1 MIGRK
6 YSKSVIS
13 RLEALEAKKPGSLI
27 FEVVK
32 DGETKRVTFR
42 ELMEMRQP
50 PLIGNDGIYYDGFPE
65 GWRIVEGAN
74 MDELDEFI
82 NVMVG
87 GVDKADGH

>member
-32 DGETKRVTFR
+32 DGETKRVTFC
-42 ELMEMRQP
+42 ELMDMREP
-50 PLIGNDGIYYDGFPE
+50 PHMGEDGIYYDGFPAE
-65 GWRIVEGAN
+65 WRIVSGAN
-74 MDELDEFI
+74 MEELDEFLNDMI
-82 NVMVG
+82 G
-87 GVDKADGH
+87 GVDRIDGH

>member
-32 DGETKRVTFR
+32 DGETKRVTFCELMDMR
-42 ELMEMRQP
+42 ELPYMGE
-50 PLIGNDGIYYDGFPE
+50 DGIYYDGFPAE
-65 GWRIVEGAN
+65 WRIVSGVN
-74 MDELDEFI
+74 MEELDEFLNDMI
-82 NVMVG
+82 G
-87 GVDKADGH
+87 GVDRIDGH